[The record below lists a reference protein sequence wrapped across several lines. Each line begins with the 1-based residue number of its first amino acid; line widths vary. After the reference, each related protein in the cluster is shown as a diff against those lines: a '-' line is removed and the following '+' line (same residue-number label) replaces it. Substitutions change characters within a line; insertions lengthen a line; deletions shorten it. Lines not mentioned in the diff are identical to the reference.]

1 MTQELIE
8 KAKQAKTAEEFLA
21 IAKENG
27 MEMTEEDAKLYFEQ
41 LHPVTGELS
50 DDELD
55 NVSGGGC
62 TTNGGYTTV
71 TSDLKCFNGQYLEN
85 FWQVQYANGELSDE
99 YMRYNDSNASLRQ
112 TWRRNCSGGKNSNRC
127 GRCAHLE
134 FNGGIGYC
142 GVSK

>member
-1 MTQELIE
+1 MTQEMIE
-8 KAKQAKTAEEFLA
+8 KARQAKTVEEFLA
-21 IAKENG
+21 LAKENG
-27 MEMTEEDAKLYFEQ
+27 MEMTVEEAKAYFEQ

-71 TSDLKCFNGQYLEN
+71 TSDLKCFTGQFEEN
-85 FWQVQYANGELSDE
+85 VWKNTSTGET
-99 YMRYNDSNASLRQ
+99 YFRYNNTNSSLRDL
-112 TWRRNCSGGKNSNRC
+112 WRHNVYGDRKC
-127 GRCAHLE
+127 GRCSHLE

>member
-1 MTQELIE
+1 MTQEMIE
-8 KAKQAKTAEEFLA
+8 KARQAKTVEEILA
-21 IAKENG
+21 LAKENS

-62 TTNGGYTTV
+62 KTNGGYTTV
-71 TSDLKCFNGQYLEN
+71 TSELKCFNGCFLEN
-85 FWQVQYANGELSDE
+85 FWQAQYANGDLSE
-99 YMRYNDSNASLRQ
+99 VYMKYNQSNSSLRKI
-112 TWRRNCSGGKNSNRC
+112 WKNNCSGGERC

>member
-1 MTQELIE
+1 MTHEMIE
-8 KAKQAKTAEEFLA
+8 KAKQAKTTEELLVL
-21 IAKENG
+21 AKENG
-27 MEMTEEDAKLYFEQ
+27 MEMTEEEAKAYFEQ
-41 LHPVTGELS
+41 LHPTTGELS

-71 TSDLKCFNGQYLEN
+71 TSELKCFNGQYLEN
-85 FWQVQYANGELSDE
+85 FWQTKYANGELSDV
-99 YMRYNDSNASLRQ
+99 YMRYNTSNASLRK
-112 TWRRNCSGGKNSNRC
+112 TWKKNCSSEGRC

>member
-8 KAKQAKTAEEFLA
+8 KAKEAKTAEEILA

-41 LHPVTGELS
+41 LHPVKGELS

-71 TSDLKCFNGQYLEN
+71 TSELKCFTGQYENN
-85 FWQVQYANGELSDE
+85 FWRAE
-99 YMRYNDSNASLRQ
+99 YGMYMTNDSNASLRK
-112 TWRRNCSGGKNSNRC
+112 TWEKNCTGQYRC
-127 GRCAHLE
+127 GRCVHLE

-142 GVSK
+142 GVSKK